1 MSATRPTLG
10 PMMNAVCFQ
19 YLRFHAEEVVGRVPI
34 VAAGRRRGYDVIVEK
49 GLVGVPADGEKLTEV
64 LDGVL
69 GVDGTRLCLVHSVEP
84 MGAGAFEVRISEGA
98 CTMGRESDVPVCAY
112 TLGVFMGA
120 LQAIWGSPMRGEES
134 QCEAMGAEECVY
146 LIRPVV

>member
-1 MSATRPTLG
+1 MSVTRPTLG
-10 PMMNAVCFQ
+10 PMVDAVCFQ
-19 YLRFHAEEVVGRVPI
+19 YLRFHAEDVVGRVPI

-69 GVDGTRLCLVHSVEP
+69 GLGGTRLCLVRSVEP
-84 MGAGAFEVRISEGA
+84 VGGGFEVRISEGA
-98 CTMGRESDVPVCAY
+98 CTMGRESDEPVCAY

-120 LQAIWGSPMRGEES
+120 MQAITGAPMRGEEA
-134 QCEAMGAEECVY
+134 QCEAMGAAECVY

>member
-1 MSATRPTLG
+1 MSVTRPTLG
-10 PMMNAVCFQ
+10 SMVDAVCFQ
-19 YLRFHAEEVVGRVPI
+19 YLRFHAEDVVGRVPI
-34 VAAGRRRGYDVIVEK
+34 VAAGRRRGYDVIVER
-49 GLVGVPADGEKLTEV
+49 GLIGVPADGPKLTEV

-69 GVDGTRLCLVHSVEP
+69 GLDGTRLCLVRSVEP
-84 MGAGAFEVRISEGA
+84 TGDGFEVRISEGA
-98 CTMGRESDVPVCAY
+98 CTMGQQSDEPVCAY

-120 LQAIWGSPMRGEES
+120 MQAFTGVPMRGDEA